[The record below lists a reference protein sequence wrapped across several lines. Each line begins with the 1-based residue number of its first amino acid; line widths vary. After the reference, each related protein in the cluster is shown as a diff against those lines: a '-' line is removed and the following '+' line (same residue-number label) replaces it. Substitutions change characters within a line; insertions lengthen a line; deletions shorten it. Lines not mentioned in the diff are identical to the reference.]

1 MPVVAHAVALDG
13 WVPTVTAVQEEVTVS
28 VKVKGAPMHIPEVGV
43 TVYVAVPD
51 PDGIVNV
58 PFIFA

>member
-1 MPVVAHAVALDG
+1 VFPG
-13 WVPTVTAVQEEVTVS
+13 CVPIETGVQVEETFTVTI
-28 VKVKGAPMHIPEVGV
+28 KGAPIHIPEVGV

-51 PDGIVNV
+51 PDGIVKV